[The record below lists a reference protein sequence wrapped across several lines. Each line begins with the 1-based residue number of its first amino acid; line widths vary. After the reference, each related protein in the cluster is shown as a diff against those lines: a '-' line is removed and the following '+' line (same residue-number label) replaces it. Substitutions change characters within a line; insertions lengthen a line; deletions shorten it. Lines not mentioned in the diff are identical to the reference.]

1 MMHDEVVGI
10 NNGKSGIHVVT
21 CMIMIHIFQG
31 LVGDV
36 LVVDVFEIEW
46 RAVHK
51 EYNGAAQWCL
61 GG

>member
-1 MMHDEVVGI
+1 M
-10 NNGKSGIHVVT
+10 
-21 CMIMIHIFQG
+21 FQG
-31 LVGDV
+31 LVEDV

-46 RAVHK
+46 RTEHA